1 MNNLFFIFIA
11 LNIVNVVMQT
21 LKTLF
26 TVKGNKYT
34 AALVNAVTFGLY
46 TVVIVYTV
54 CELPLWEKVA
64 IVAVC
69 NFIGVFVVKAIEEK
83 LQKDKLWKIEATVQL
98 TDFAKILNDCKL
110 GNISYNFTS
119 VKNNEKKYYV
129 FNFYCNTQK
138 QSETVAN
145 WLKNL
150 NCKYFVSEHKTN
162 LY

>member
-34 AALVNAVTFGLY
+34 AALVNAITFGLY

-98 TDFAKILNDCKL
+98 ADFAKILNDCKI

-129 FNFYCNTQK
+129 FNFYCNTKK

-150 NCKYFVSEHKTN
+150 NCKYFVTEHKTN

>member
-1 MNNLFFIFIA
+1 MNNLLLIFVA

-64 IVAVC
+64 IVAIC

-83 LQKDKLWKIEATVQL
+83 LQKDKLWKIEATVQV

-145 WLKNL
+145 WLKKL
-150 NCKYFVSEHKTN
+150 NCKYFVSEHKSN

>member
-1 MNNLFFIFIA
+1 MTNLLITFIV

-34 AALVNAVTFGLY
+34 AALVNAITFGLY

-54 CELPLWEKVA
+54 CKLPLWEKVT

-83 LQKDKLWKIEATVQL
+83 LQKDKLWKIEATVQV
-98 TDFAKILNDCKL
+98 TDFSRVLNDCKV

-129 FNFYCNTQK
+129 FNFYCNTRK

-150 NCKYFVSEHKTN
+150 NCKYFVTEHKTN